1 MRCAQSATAL
11 IISVAVAVAAMA
23 LPTSADKICFFS
35 CVPPHPPTCSSQVS
49 STSCFS
55 AVQVITTL
63 GIQGFFPANASCDDS
78 GCASGSFATANGTH
92 HPGYNLCFRDD
103 VYGAGQLCYRYGRC
117 GCKRLYLYMNAARRG
132 HRFNTSCTQHPIPNA
147 LYLYFHATFSFGQAP
162 HASSKATTTRGEKIA
177 ALVIVI
183 LLGAASLGAAL
194 YMRRRRQRAS
204 ITTTTVTKS
213 QANKLYAAVAEAE
226 ADDDE
231 DLLLLAEGGGLDDGD
246 CDAIVADFQV
256 GQNRDFSRNAPIDVD
271 FDD

>member
-103 VYGAGQLCYRYGRC
+103 VYGAGQLCY
-117 GCKRLYLYMNAARRG
+117 
-132 HRFNTSCTQHPIPNA
+132 
-147 LYLYFHATFSFGQAP
+147 SFGQAP